1 MFIHYVYRN
10 QRRPEGLCPSS
21 NMEQVSSTGK
31 PIQITVTD
39 GYDLV
44 KLFWEIPSLFIL
56 LESTLAFEFRS
67 PCQTS
72 TLVRG
77 RCVGS
82 ITERNGVLHHPV
94 SPNLLAL
101 HGNGTSFLVFL
112 IDSVE
117 SAVHITVCVKYLA
130 I

>member
-44 KLFWEIPSLFIL
+44 KLFLEIPSFFIL
-56 LESTLAFEFRS
+56 LESTLAFEPRS
-67 PCQTS
+67 LCQTS
-72 TLVRG
+72 ACWSGEDVLG
-77 RCVGS
+77 ASVGGMEFCIILCQTWLYMAMALS
-82 ITERNGVLHHPV
+82 
-94 SPNLLAL
+94 SQCSLLI
-101 HGNGTSFLVFL
+101 V
-112 IDSVE
+112 
-117 SAVHITVCVKYLA
+117 
-130 I
+130 